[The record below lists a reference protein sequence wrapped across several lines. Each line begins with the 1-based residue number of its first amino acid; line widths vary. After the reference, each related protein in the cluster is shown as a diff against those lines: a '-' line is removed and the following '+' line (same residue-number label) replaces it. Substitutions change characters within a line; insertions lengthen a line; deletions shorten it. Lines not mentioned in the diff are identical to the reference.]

1 MVSIPVTLAHGLKIG
16 EVLVKNIEIGE
27 LTVKDLI
34 DAGTEAERVIEGG
47 GQFRLATSPA
57 MAGMHMLRRQVK
69 SVGQGQGAIPGPLTL
84 EQLLSL
90 DTEDFFTLQQAA
102 ARLDQA
108 VYGVVEE
115 ATTRGRGDPA
125 P

>member
-1 MVSIPVTLAHGLKIG
+1 MARIPITLAHGLKIG

-69 SVGQGQGAIPGPLTL
+69 CVGTLPGPLTL

-90 DTEDFFTLQQAA
+90 ETEDFFMLQQAA

-108 VYGVVEE
+108 AYGVVEE